1 MSAFRTPNFRGYKAT
16 ILHRHDDN
24 IRRLE
29 RHLDRLGVESTVIWP
44 DFKIDDTP
52 PDVIFFDGDNG
63 YDGLFPWAKGC
74 PPVPLIALISS
85 EAPGRLEWM
94 LSQETSA
101 HLIKPIQS
109 SGVFSTL
116 VIACANYEK
125 RQEQLIRIDTLEKRI
140 SSRPVVFR
148 ALLLIMECGHLQ
160 DEAAFAIL
168 RSAAMNNRQ
177 SIEDFASTLSHS
189 QAVSLINDFSADKG
203 MA

>member
-1 MSAFRTPNFRGYKAT
+1 MSVFRTPNFRGDRAV
-16 ILHRHDDN
+16 ILHRPDDN

-29 RHLDRLGVESTVIWP
+29 RHLDRLGIESTVVWP
-44 DFKIDDTP
+44 DFNMDSTP
-52 PDVIFFDGDNG
+52 ADLVFFDGDNG
-63 YDGLFPWAKGC
+63 YDGLFPWSKGN

-116 VIACANYEK
+116 VIAYANFAK
-125 RQEQLIRIDTLEKRI
+125 RQEQQTQIRTLENRI
-140 SSRPVVFR
+140 SNRPVVFR
-148 ALLLIMECGHLQ
+148 ALLLIMECGQLE

-177 SIEDFASTLSHS
+177 SIEEFASRLDHNKAIELVNS
-189 QAVSLINDFSADKG
+189 FSADKG